1 MLFVSDMFQKLTQ
14 LSELYKSTFCLWKGP
29 ELFVF
34 IQDIKHIAVSCL
46 PFLSLNSRLTPANS
60 PYTVYWIVQ

>member
-1 MLFVSDMFQKLTQ
+1 MFHKMIQ
-14 LSELYKSTFCLWKGP
+14 LSEIYKTTFCLWKGP

-46 PFLSLNSRLTPANS
+46 SYP
-60 PYTVYWIVQ
+60 